1 MAVPWQP
8 VPELLQQVAQ
18 IVTYSLAPD
27 TALQKQAYTA
37 LEQHSASPE
46 FSRYLAY
53 VFARGAQLP
62 PGARAVA
69 GLTLKRVVDR
79 AYASFPP
86 DVAESVKGELLAAL
100 ADGDASVRSAA
111 ANAIAAIARQASLQ
125 QWPAL
130 VPALTALLESGQPAA
145 ADGALL
151 ALTHLSED
159 VGGQF
164 DSVEIGRPINAL
176 LPKLVGWMGHPEEPC
191 RRASAAILSHFI
203 IVQPPVLAEC
213 LDAYLAALSKL
224 TSDASPGVRRVVA
237 SSLAQLMDVY
247 SQRVWPHLGA
257 IQAFQLACLRDPHA
271 DVALAA
277 CDFWHSLLERMRADL
292 SSADHDGYDDGEE
305 RPLGGASS
313 SDVAAVRDTIPH
325 GVLGELVRAL
335 LVRMAYTEED
345 LAEMPPSDLANDS
358 GGGAGERWQ
367 DVRPHIHTNKESTGA
382 GTIGSGDGAAG
393 GGEWGGGGTRERRR
407 LRLWRLPWYALK
419 RLALTRP
426 VPTVSP
432 LLLFH
437 LQAATM
443 TTTRTTTMTAAA
455 LTTAATRTRRCSG
468 GRCAGRP
475 RRRWTR
481 WRRCTATRCCR

>member
-1 MAVPWQP
+1 MAAPWQP

-27 TALQKQAYTA
+27 TALQKQAYMA

-79 AYASFPP
+79 AYASFPR
-86 DVAESVKGELLAAL
+86 DVAECVKGELLAAL

-145 ADGALL
+145 ADGGLL

-191 RRASAAILSHFI
+191 RRAAAAILSHFI
-203 IVQPPVLAEC
+203 IVQPPVLAEQ

-224 TSDASPGVRRVVA
+224 TSDPSPGVRRVVA
-237 SSLAQLMDVY
+237 GSLAQLMDVY

-257 IQAFQLACLRDPHA
+257 IQAFQLACLRDRHA

-277 CDFWHSLLERMRADL
+277 CDFWHSLLERMRSDL
-292 SSADHDGYDDGEE
+292 TAADHDGYDDGEE
-305 RPLGGASS
+305 RPLGGAAGAA
-313 SDVAAVRDTIPH
+313 DVAAVRDTIPPP
-325 GVLGELVRAL
+325 VLGELVRAL
-335 LVRMAYTEED
+335 LARMAYTDED
-345 LAEMPPSDLANDS
+345 LAEMPPADLANDS
-358 GGGAGERWQ
+358 GGAAGGGERWQ
-367 DVRPHIHTNKESTGA
+367 DVRPHIHTNKESAGA
-382 GTIGSGDGAAG
+382 GTIGSGDGAGAG
-393 GGEWGGGGTRERRR
+393 GGEWATSGAR
-407 LRLWRLPWYALK
+407 
-419 RLALTRP
+419 
-426 VPTVSP
+426 
-432 LLLFH
+432 
-437 LQAATM
+437 AAE
-443 TTTRTTTMTAAA
+443 TADDAPA
-455 LTTAATRTRRCSG
+455 S
-468 GRCAGRP
+468 
-475 RRRWTR
+475 
-481 WRRCTATRCCR
+481 